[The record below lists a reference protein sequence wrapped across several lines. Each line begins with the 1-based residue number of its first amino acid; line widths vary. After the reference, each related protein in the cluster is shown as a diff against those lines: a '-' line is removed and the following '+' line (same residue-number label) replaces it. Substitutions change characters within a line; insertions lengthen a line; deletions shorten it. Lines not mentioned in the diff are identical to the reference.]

1 MSSIITDEF
10 YQKYKYFPQRLW
22 KEWLGPKQ
30 VQLERTITEDH
41 VPPLLRQQR
50 QQMNNKLQK
59 DVMDDRFLFFIRLLF
74 DKVLQSLFVEK
85 NLTVSQSDMGT
96 FLSSFPKSIFRPRVN
111 PHRSI
116 FHPLPW
122 KLLSK
127 NMVPIPS
134 VFANVPIL
142 LQGSMNSTQYGQ
154 LLNSYFVG
162 SLINRIRFRIPF
174 FLYTYSILEVIPG
187 SKSLL
192 QNQQNQNQSQQQQN
206 QQNQQQPSNKNVKN
220 VKNVLLLLTENPVSF
235 SEENPSFATLQEF
248 LLQADITMQDFFH
261 IFIQVLALLHHI
273 QFYLGITIQN
283 LSLDRILIRPTPSS
297 FPSVFSFHMY
307 GREFQLKKGNFLVQ
321 FRGWSDANFRDHAN
335 LLFSMNNTYLGSVEG
350 KRTSYSASKDLFDF
364 LVQVRQKCI
373 QVLSP
378 SMKHSNST
386 TWEYK
391 LHVETILKF
400 IHILWS
406 QFYDFPTDSLYWLEQ
421 LPKNL
426 SVYESLACSK
436 TPALCLE
443 YLFQHASLWKGDLGI
458 HAFPLSVSIRET
470 LLPTFLSSSNSTR
483 LPHVFEDF
491 VRHDFY
497 PLFEKYYR
505 PMGWFASLST
515 IPSLD
520 NLEIEMNELFQLY
533 TDQTLTSF
541 EFKSLLL
548 RNGTVQTDTF
558 TSFDKNY
565 LRPSG
570 PFFGKLKGTYAFV
583 SRLVGWMENMY
594 FLQSYRYEDFAKFQ
608 KRNQKVYSPLV
619 KIFADPQQML
629 FFEQVLSYSEM
640 VRCWIDKYIII
651 KKSQT
656 ILRNPFVSA
665 QQQSQ
670 SQTPSSQL
678 QQTIQQQQ
686 QYMNKPRF
694 LPPSSFQNTFQN
706 TFQKS
711 VQNAPLAPQNTFQ
724 NTFEK
729 SVQNAPKAIQNVPL
743 QNATLPLQS
752 VQNAPLALQSVPYQ
766 NAPLAL
772 QSVPYQNAPL
782 ALQSVPYQN
791 SLQNVG
797 VPVPPPLQTMNQR
810 AQNINYT
817 NPIPNQQQRFIYNPM

>member
-1 MSSIITDEF
+1 MSSIMTDEF

-85 NLTVSQSDMGT
+85 NLSVSQSDMGT

-127 NMVPIPS
+127 NMVPISS

-142 LQGSMNSTQYGQ
+142 LQGSMNSIQYGQ
-154 LLNSYFVG
+154 LLQSYFVG
-162 SLINRIRFRIPF
+162 SLLNRIRYRIPF
-174 FLYTYSILEVIPG
+174 FLYTYSVLEVIPG
-187 SKSLL
+187 TKSLL
-192 QNQQNQNQSQQQQN
+192 QNQQNQNQQQQTFD
-206 QQNQQQPSNKNVKN
+206 KNVENNRN

-235 SEENPSFATLQEF
+235 SEDNQSFATLEEF

-350 KRTSYSASKDLFDF
+350 KRSSYSASKDLFDF

-378 SMKHSNST
+378 SMKRSNST

-400 IHILWS
+400 IHILWA
-406 QFYDFPTDSLYWLEQ
+406 QFYDFPTDSLFWLEQ

-436 TPALCLE
+436 TPGLCLE
-443 YLFQHASLWKGDLGI
+443 YIFQHASLWKGDLGI
-458 HAFPLSVSIRET
+458 HAFPLTVSIRET
-470 LLPTFLSSSNSTR
+470 LLPTSLSSLNSTR

-505 PMGWFASLST
+505 PMGWFTSLST

-520 NLEIEMNELFQLY
+520 NLEIEMNELFQMY
-533 TDQTLTSF
+533 TDQTISSF

-570 PFFGKLKGTYAFV
+570 PYFGKLKGTYAFV

-608 KRNQKVYSPLV
+608 KRNQKVYTQLV

-629 FFEQVLSYSEM
+629 FFEQVLSYTET

-656 ILRNPFVSA
+656 IIRNPFVSA
-665 QQQSQ
+665 QQQQ
-670 SQTPSSQL
+670 KQQKLQQFQPSSY
-678 QQTIQQQQ
+678 IQQQQ

-694 LPPSSFQNTFQN
+694 LPPSTFQNTFQN

-711 VQNAPLAPQNTFQ
+711 VQNAPQTLQNATLPSQSLQNASLPTQTLQNATLPLQRVQNTPPLPVQSVPLQ
-724 NTFEK
+724 N
-729 SVQNAPKAIQNVPL
+729 L

-752 VQNAPLALQSVPYQ
+752 V
-766 NAPLAL
+766 
-772 QSVPYQNAPL
+772 
-782 ALQSVPYQN
+782 QN

-817 NPIPNQQQRFIYNPM
+817 NPIPNQQQRFIYNPMQSTL

>member
-1 MSSIITDEF
+1 MSSIMTDEF

-85 NLTVSQSDMGT
+85 NLSVSQSDMGT

-127 NMVPIPS
+127 NMVPISS

-154 LLNSYFVG
+154 LLQSYFVG
-162 SLINRIRFRIPF
+162 SLLNRIRYRIPF
-174 FLYTYSILEVIPG
+174 FLYTYSVLEVIPG
-187 SKSLL
+187 TKSLL
-192 QNQQNQNQSQQQQN
+192 QNQN
-206 QQNQQQPSNKNVKN
+206 QQNQQQTFD
-220 VKNVLLLLTENPVSF
+220 KNVLLLLTENPVSF
-235 SEENPSFATLQEF
+235 SEDNQSFATLEEF
-248 LLQADITMQDFFH
+248 LLQADMTMQDFFH
-261 IFIQVLALLHHI
+261 IFIQVLAFLHHI

-283 LSLDRILIRPTPSS
+283 LSLDRILIRPTPST

-321 FRGWSDANFRDHAN
+321 FRGWSDANFRDHTN

-350 KRTSYSASKDLFDF
+350 KRSSYSASKDLFDF
-364 LVQVRQKCI
+364 LVQVREKCI

-378 SMKHSNST
+378 SMKRSNST

-391 LHVETILKF
+391 LHMETILKF
-400 IHILWS
+400 IHILWA
-406 QFYDFPTDSLYWLEQ
+406 QFYDFPTDSLFWLEQ

-436 TPALCLE
+436 TPGLCLE
-443 YLFQHASLWKGDLGI
+443 YIFQHASLWKGDLGI
-458 HAFPLSVSIRET
+458 HAFPLTVSIRET
-470 LLPTFLSSSNSTR
+470 LLPTSLSSLNSTR

-505 PMGWFASLST
+505 PMGWFTSLST

-520 NLEIEMNELFQLY
+520 NLEIEMNELFQMY
-533 TDQTLTSF
+533 TDQTLSSF

-570 PFFGKLKGTYAFV
+570 PYFGKLKGTYAFV

-608 KRNQKVYSPLV
+608 KRNQKVYTQLV

-629 FFEQVLSYSEM
+629 FFEQVLSYTETI
-640 VRCWIDKYIII
+640 RCWIDKYIII

-656 ILRNPFVSA
+656 IIRNPFVSA
-665 QQQSQ
+665 QQQQ
-670 SQTPSSQL
+670 KQQKQQKQQQFQPSSY
-678 QQTIQQQQ
+678 IQQQ

-694 LPPSSFQNTFQN
+694 LPPSTFQNTFQN

-711 VQNAPLAPQNTFQ
+711 VQNAPLPSQSLQNASLPIQSLQNASLPIQSLQNASQSLQNTPPLP
-724 NTFEK
+724 
-729 SVQNAPKAIQNVPL
+729 VQSVPL
-743 QNATLPLQS
+743 QNLQNAPLPLQS
-752 VQNAPLALQSVPYQ
+752 V
-766 NAPLAL
+766 
-772 QSVPYQNAPL
+772 
-782 ALQSVPYQN
+782 QN

-810 AQNINYT
+810 TQNINYT
-817 NPIPNQQQRFIYNPM
+817 NPIPNQQQRFIYNPMQSSL